1 MLYWIRHP
9 PVDRQDVE
17 SFLIKNDIMTLI
29 WVTFPTIFVLA
40 MQMRSFRKMRIEEIY
55 NKDNSVDEDLLGVID
70 LSKERTL
77 DLSED
82 RK

>member
-1 MLYWIRHP
+1 
-9 PVDRQDVE
+9 
-17 SFLIKNDIMTLI
+17 MTLI

-77 DLSED
+77 D
-82 RK
+82 